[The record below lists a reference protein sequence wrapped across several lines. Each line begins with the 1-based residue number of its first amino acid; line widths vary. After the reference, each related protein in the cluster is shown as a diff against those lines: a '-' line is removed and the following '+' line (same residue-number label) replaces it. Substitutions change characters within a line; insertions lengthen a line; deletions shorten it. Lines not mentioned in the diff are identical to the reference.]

1 MSWWYN
7 LQINGLKIFI
17 VFTYLFYI
25 SAVIGVAVVNPTWYR
40 HLDIFMKLYV
50 GLFLVVRFN
59 PFRTNVQFTELD
71 RQISFNAGV
80 FVLSMLVVNTIFGN
94 YIRDSI
100 ETRIIK
106 RHELT

>member
-1 MSWWYN
+1 MSWWYS

-17 VFTYLFYI
+17 VFTYVFYI
-25 SAVIGVAVVNPTWYR
+25 SAVIGVALIKPAWYR

-50 GLFLVVRFN
+50 GLFLVARFN

-80 FVLSMLVVNTIFGN
+80 FVLSMLAVNTIFGN

-106 RHELT
+106 RHNFT

>member
-7 LQINGLKIFI
+7 LQINGLKFFI
-17 VFTYLFYI
+17 VFTYVFYI
-25 SAVIGVAVVNPTWYR
+25 SAVIGIAFIKPAWYH

-50 GLFLVVRFN
+50 GLFLVARFN
-59 PFRTNVQFTELD
+59 PFRAHIQFTELD

-94 YIRDSI
+94 YMRDSI
-100 ETRIIK
+100 ETRLTKK
-106 RHELT
+106 REVT